1 MRLSAA
7 EKLFKQN
14 NSLKDKV
21 IAVKVNGQLKDI
33 NSPVEENDSV
43 EAVLYNSPEGIEI
56 LRHST
61 SHVMAQAVK
70 RLFPSAKVTIG
81 PSTED
86 GFYYDFYY
94 PDGFRPEDLEKIE
107 QEMKKIIKEG
117 YEFTRKEM
125 NKNEAIDFFR
135 KTGESYKIE
144 IINEIPEG
152 SVSLYQ
158 QGDFVDLCRGPHL
171 PSVRFIKHFK
181 LLNIA
186 GAYWRGDE
194 KREMLQRIY
203 GTAFP
208 EKSQLEQYLHLL
220 EEAKKRDHRK
230 LGKEL
235 DLFSINE
242 SVGSGLILWHPRGA
256 TVRKIIE
263 DFWKDEHIKN
273 DYQIIYTPHI
283 AKIHLWDTSG
293 HTQFYRENMYSPI
306 DIDGVKFQLKPM
318 NCPFHI
324 TIYKSQIRSYRNLP
338 VRFAELGTVYR
349 YEKTGVLHGLLRVR
363 GFTQD
368 DAHIFATTEQL
379 EEEILEVI
387 RFTIYILKTF
397 GFIEYQVFLST
408 RPEKFVGSVEN
419 WDRATNALKSA
430 LEKLNITYS
439 IDRGEGVFYGPKID
453 IKIKDVLGRPWQCS
467 TIQVD
472 FNLPEKFDVN
482 YIDKDNQKHQTV
494 MIHRALMGSLE
505 RFFGVLIE
513 HYAGN
518 FPLWL
523 APVQVAVIPISEKS
537 LDYAKSVSRHLKKTQ
552 IRVEE
557 FFEND
562 KLGYKIRN
570 AELKK
575 IPYIIVLGEEERKTN
590 TLSVRDRFEHKEK
603 RGVLLE
609 NFIKEINN
617 KIDLKKQEV

>member
-1 MRLSAA
+1 MGKPAF
-7 EKLFKQN
+7 EKLLLN
-14 NSLKDKV
+14 NSSIKNKIV
-21 IAVKVNGQLKDI
+21 AVKVNGLIKDL
-33 NSPVEENDSV
+33 NFSVNEEDTVEPVLLD
-43 EAVLYNSPEGIEI
+43 SPEGVEI

-81 PSTED
+81 PATEE

-94 PDGFRPEDLEKIE
+94 PQGFTPEDIEKIE
-107 QEMKKIIKEG
+107 KEMRKIVENG
-117 YEFTRKEM
+117 YEFARKEM
-125 NKNEAIDFFR
+125 NKEEAIEFFN
-135 KTGESYKIE
+135 KMGETYKVE
-144 IINEIPEG
+144 IIREIPEEK
-152 SVSLYQ
+152 VSLYQ
-158 QGDFVDLCRGPHL
+158 QGEFIDLCRGPHL
-171 PSVRFIKHFK
+171 PSTKLIKHFK
-181 LLNIA
+181 LLSVA

-194 KREMLQRIY
+194 NREMLQRIY
-203 GTAFP
+203 GTAFS

-230 LGKEL
+230 LGKDLE
-235 DLFSINE
+235 LFSIDDT
-242 SVGSGLILWHPRGA
+242 VGSGLILWHPRGA
-256 TVRKIIE
+256 IMRKIIE

-273 DYQIIYTPHI
+273 GYQIIYTPHI
-283 AKIHLWDTSG
+283 AKLNLWEISG
-293 HTQFYRENMYSPI
+293 HTQFYRDNMYSPI

-338 VRFAELGTVYR
+338 IRFAELGTVYR

-368 DAHIFATTEQL
+368 DAHIFTTTEQL
-379 EEEILEVI
+379 EAEILEVI
-387 RFTIYILKTF
+387 RLTLHILKTF
-397 GFIEYQVFLST
+397 GFSEYQVFLST
-408 RPEKFVGSVEN
+408 RPEKFVGTIEN
-419 WDRATNALKSA
+419 WERATDALKSA
-430 LEKLNITYS
+430 LEKLNITSS
-439 IDRGEGVFYGPKID
+439 IDPGEGVFYGPKID
-453 IKIKDVLGRPWQCS
+453 IKIKDALGRPWQCS

-472 FNLPEKFDVN
+472 FNLPEKFDVT
-482 YIDKDNQKHQTV
+482 YIDRDNQKHRAV

-513 HYAGN
+513 HYAGD

-523 APVQVAVIPISEKS
+523 APVQVAVIPVSEKS
-537 LDYAKSVSRHLKKTQ
+537 FEYAKGVSRHLKEAQ

-575 IPYIIVLGEEERKTN
+575 IPYILVVGEEEAKTN
-590 TLSVRDRFEHKEK
+590 TVSVRERIEHKEK
-603 RGVLLE
+603 RGILLE

-617 KIDLKKQEV
+617 KIELKK

>member
-1 MRLSAA
+1 MAQSAS
-7 EKLFKQN
+7 EKLFAQDI
-14 NSLKDKV
+14 SLKERV
-21 IAVKVNGQLKDI
+21 IAVKVNGILKDL
-33 NSPVEENDSV
+33 NTPVQKDDSIEPV
-43 EAVLYNSPEGIEI
+43 FYDSPEGIEI

-94 PDGFRPEDLEKIE
+94 PPGFKPEDIEKIE
-107 QEMKKIIKEG
+107 KEMKKIIKEG
-117 YEFTRKEM
+117 LKFTRKEM
-125 NKNEAIDFFR
+125 SKKEATEFF
-135 KTGESYKIE
+135 KKIGESYKIE
-144 IINEIPEG
+144 IINEIPEEI
-152 SVSLYQ
+152 VSIYE
-158 QGDFVDLCRGPHL
+158 QGEFTDLCRGPHL
-171 PSVRFIKHFK
+171 PSTNFIKHFK
-181 LLNIA
+181 LLSIA

-194 KREMLQRIY
+194 SREMLQRIY

-208 EKSQLEQYLHLL
+208 EESQLEEYLHLL

-230 LGKEL
+230 LGREL
-235 DLFSINE
+235 DLFSIDE
-242 SVGSGLILWHPRGA
+242 GIGSGLILWHPKGA
-256 TVRKIIE
+256 IVRKIIE
-263 DFWKDEHIKN
+263 DFWREEHIKYN
-273 DYQIIYTPHI
+273 YQIIYTPHI
-283 AKIHLWDTSG
+283 ARLHLWDISG

-368 DAHIFATTEQL
+368 DAHIFVTPEQL

-387 RFTIYILKTF
+387 RFTIYMLKTF
-397 GFIEYQVFLST
+397 GFLEYDVFLST
-408 RPEKFVGSVEN
+408 RPEKFVGSVDN
-419 WDRATNALKSA
+419 WERATNALKAA
-430 LEKLNITYS
+430 LEKLNINYHV
-439 IDRGEGVFYGPKID
+439 DPGEGVFYGPKID

-472 FNLPEKFDVN
+472 FNLPEKFDVT
-482 YIDKDNQKHQTV
+482 YIDKDNQKHRAV

-523 APVQVAVIPISEKS
+523 APVQTAVIPVSEKS
-537 LDYAKSVSRHLKKTQ
+537 LDYAKDISKRLKEAQ

-575 IPYIIVLGEEERKTN
+575 IPYIVVVGEEEKKTK
-590 TLSVRDRFEHKEK
+590 TLSVRERVEHKEK
-603 RGVLLE
+603 RGILLE
-609 NFIKEINN
+609 NFIETINN
-617 KIDLKKQEV
+617 KIKLKQ

>member
-1 MRLSAA
+1 MAQSAS
-7 EKLFKQN
+7 EKLFAQDI
-14 NSLKDKV
+14 SRKDKI
-21 IAVKVNGQLKDI
+21 IAVKVNGILKDL
-33 NSPVEENDSV
+33 NTPVQNDDTIEPV
-43 EAVLYNSPEGIEI
+43 FYDSPEGIEI

-94 PDGFRPEDLEKIE
+94 PPGFKPEDIEKIE
-107 QEMKKIIKEG
+107 KEMKRIIKEDLK
-117 YEFTRKEM
+117 FTRKEM
-125 NKNEAIDFFR
+125 TKEEAIEFF
-135 KTGESYKIE
+135 KKIGESYKIE
-144 IINEIPEG
+144 IINEIPEEN
-152 SVSLYQ
+152 VSLYE
-158 QGDFVDLCRGPHL
+158 QGEFVDLCRGPHL
-171 PSVRFIKHFK
+171 PSTKFIKHFK
-181 LLNIA
+181 LLSVA

-220 EEAKKRDHRK
+220 EEAKRRDHRK

-235 DLFSINE
+235 DLFSIDE
-242 SVGSGLILWHPRGA
+242 DIGSGLILWHPRGA
-256 TVRKIIE
+256 IVRKIIE
-263 DFWKDEHIKN
+263 DFWREEHIKN

-283 AKIHLWDTSG
+283 ARLHLLDTSG
-293 HTQFYRENMYSPI
+293 HTQFYRENMYAPI

-338 VRFAELGTVYR
+338 IRFAELGTVYR

-368 DAHIFATTEQL
+368 DAHIFVTPEGL
-379 EEEILEVI
+379 EEEILAVI
-387 RFTIYILKTF
+387 RFTIYMLKTF
-397 GFIEYQVFLST
+397 GFSEYDVFLST
-408 RPEKFVGSVEN
+408 RPEKFVGPVEN
-419 WDRATNALKSA
+419 WERATNALKSA
-430 LEKLNITYS
+430 LEKLNINYRL
-439 IDRGEGVFYGPKID
+439 DPGEGVFYGPKID

-472 FNLPEKFDVN
+472 FNLPEKFDVT
-482 YIDKDNQKHQTV
+482 YIDKDNQRHRPV

-505 RFFGVLIE
+505 RFFGMLIE
-513 HYAGN
+513 HYAGD

-523 APVQVAVIPISEKS
+523 APVQTAVIPVSEKS
-537 LDYAKSVSRHLKKTQ
+537 LDYAKDISKRLKEAQ

-575 IPYIIVLGEEERKTN
+575 IPYIVVLGEEEKKRR
-590 TLSVRDRFEHKEK
+590 TLSVRDRVERKEK
-603 RGVLLE
+603 RGILLE
-609 NFIKEINN
+609 NFIEAINN
-617 KIDLKKQEV
+617 RIKLKK

>member
-1 MRLSAA
+1 MAQSAS
-7 EKLFKQN
+7 EKLFAQDI
-14 NSLKDKV
+14 SRKDKI
-21 IAVKVNGQLKDI
+21 IAVKVNGILKDL
-33 NSPVEENDSV
+33 NTPVQNDDTIEPV
-43 EAVLYNSPEGIEI
+43 FYDSPEGIEI

-94 PDGFRPEDLEKIE
+94 PPGFKPEDIEKIE
-107 QEMKKIIKEG
+107 KEMKRIIKEDLK
-117 YEFTRKEM
+117 FTRKEM
-125 NKNEAIDFFR
+125 TKEEAIEFF
-135 KTGESYKIE
+135 KKIGESYKIE
-144 IINEIPEG
+144 IINEIPEEN
-152 SVSLYQ
+152 VSLYE
-158 QGDFVDLCRGPHL
+158 QGEFVDLCRGPHL
-171 PSVRFIKHFK
+171 PSTKFIKHFK
-181 LLNIA
+181 LLSVA

-220 EEAKKRDHRK
+220 EEAKRRDHRK

-235 DLFSINE
+235 DLFSIDE
-242 SVGSGLILWHPRGA
+242 DIGSGLILWHPRGA
-256 TVRKIIE
+256 IVRKIIE
-263 DFWKDEHIKN
+263 DFWREEHIKN

-283 AKIHLWDTSG
+283 ARLHLWDTSG
-293 HTQFYRENMYSPI
+293 HTQFYRENMYAPI

-338 VRFAELGTVYR
+338 IRFAELGTVYR

-368 DAHIFATTEQL
+368 DAHIFVTPEGL
-379 EEEILEVI
+379 EEEILAVI
-387 RFTIYILKTF
+387 RFTIYMLKTF
-397 GFIEYQVFLST
+397 GFSEYDVFLST
-408 RPEKFVGSVEN
+408 RPEKFVGPVEN
-419 WDRATNALKSA
+419 WERATNALKSA
-430 LEKLNITYS
+430 LEKLNINYRL
-439 IDRGEGVFYGPKID
+439 DPGEGVFYGPKID

-472 FNLPEKFDVN
+472 FNLPEKFDVT
-482 YIDKDNQKHQTV
+482 YIDKDNQRHRPV

-505 RFFGVLIE
+505 RFFGMLIE
-513 HYAGN
+513 HYAGD

-523 APVQVAVIPISEKS
+523 APVQVAVIPISEKY
-537 LDYAKSVSRHLKKTQ
+537 LDYGKEISQRLKEAE

-575 IPYIIVLGEEERKTN
+575 IPYIVVLGEEEKKRR
-590 TLSVRDRFEHKEK
+590 TLSVRDRVERKEK
-603 RGVLLE
+603 RGILLE
-609 NFIKEINN
+609 NFIEAINN
-617 KIDLKKQEV
+617 RIKLKK

>member
-1 MRLSAA
+1 MGLSAA
-7 EKLFKQN
+7 EKLFNQD
-14 NSLKDKV
+14 NSLKDRV
-21 IAVKVNGQLKDI
+21 IAVKVNGKLKDI
-33 NSPVEENDSV
+33 NSPVDENDQV
-43 EAVLYNSPEGIEI
+43 EPVLIDSPEGLEI

-94 PDGFRPEDLEKIE
+94 PEGFRTEDLEKIE
-107 QEMKKIIKEG
+107 KEMKRIIKEG
-117 YEFTRKEM
+117 HEFKRREM
-125 NKNEAIDFFR
+125 SKNEAIEFFR
-135 KTGESYKIE
+135 NIGESYKIE
-144 IINEIPEG
+144 IINEIPEE

-158 QGDFVDLCRGPHL
+158 QGEFVDLCRGPHL

-194 KREMLQRIY
+194 KNEMLQRIY

-208 EKSQLEQYLHLL
+208 EKTQLEQYLHLL

-235 DLFSINE
+235 DLFSIDD
-242 SVGSGLILWHPRGA
+242 SVGSGLILWHPKGA
-256 TVRKIIE
+256 IVRKIIE
-263 DFWKDEHIKN
+263 DFWRDEHIKN

-283 AKIHLWDTSG
+283 AKLHLWDISG

-338 VRFAELGTVYR
+338 IRFAELGTVYR

-397 GFIEYQVFLST
+397 GFTEYQVFLST

-419 WDRATNALKSA
+419 WERATNALKSA
-430 LEKLNITYS
+430 LKKLNITYS
-439 IDRGEGVFYGPKID
+439 IDSGEGVFYGPKID

-472 FNLPEKFDVN
+472 FNLPEKFDVT
-482 YIDKDNQKHQTV
+482 YIDRDNQKHRVV

-523 APVQVAVIPISEKS
+523 APVQVAVIPVSEKS
-537 LDYAKSVSRHLKKTQ
+537 LDYAKSVSRHLKKNQ

-562 KLGYKIRN
+562 KLGYKIRS
-570 AELKK
+570 AEIKK
-575 IPYIIVLGEEERKTN
+575 IPYIVVLGEEEKKTD

-617 KIDLKKQEV
+617 KIELKK

>member
-1 MRLSAA
+1 MARTASERLFS
-7 EKLFKQN
+7 KDS
-14 NSLKDKV
+14 SLKDKV
-21 IAVKVNGQLKDI
+21 VAVKINGHLKDL
-33 NSPVEENDSV
+33 NSPVNDGDII
-43 EAVLYNSPEGIEI
+43 EPVLIHSPEGIEI

-94 PDGFRPEDLEKIE
+94 PDGFSPEDLEKIE
-107 QEMKKIIKEG
+107 EEMRKIINEGHEFTRMEMSKDEAIEFFSKMGETYKVEIIKE
-117 YEFTRKEM
+117 
-125 NKNEAIDFFR
+125 
-135 KTGESYKIE
+135 
-144 IINEIPEG
+144 IPEN
-152 SVSLYQ
+152 SVSIYQ

-171 PSVRFIKHFK
+171 PSTGFIKHFK
-181 LLNIA
+181 LLSIA

-194 KREMLQRIY
+194 NREMLQRIY

-208 EKSQLEQYLHLL
+208 EQSQLEEYLHLL

-230 LGKEL
+230 LGREL
-235 DLFSINE
+235 DLFSIDD

-256 TVRKIIE
+256 IMRKIIE
-263 DFWKDEHIKN
+263 DFWKEEHIKN
-273 DYQIIYTPHI
+273 GYQIIYTPHI
-283 AKIHLWDTSG
+283 AKLELWEISG

-338 VRFAELGTVYR
+338 IRFAELGTVYR

-368 DAHIFATTEQL
+368 DAHIFVTEEQL
-379 EEEILEVI
+379 EEEILKVI
-387 RFTIYILKTF
+387 DFTIFILKTF
-397 GFIEYQVFLST
+397 GFSEYQVFLST
-408 RPEKFVGSVEN
+408 RPEKFVGTIEN
-419 WDRATNALKSA
+419 WERATNALKTA
-430 LEKLNITYS
+430 LDKLNITYS
-439 IDRGEGVFYGPKID
+439 IDPGEGVFYGPKID
-453 IKIKDVLGRPWQCS
+453 IKIRDVLGRPWQCS

-472 FNLPEKFDVN
+472 FNLPEKFDVT
-482 YIDKDNQKHQTV
+482 YVDKDNQKHRTV

-513 HYAGN
+513 HYAGD

-523 APVQVAVIPISEKS
+523 APVQVAVLPVSDKS
-537 LDYAKSVSRHLKKTQ
+537 RDYAEKVSFRLKEAG
-552 IRVEE
+552 IRVEDY
-557 FFEND
+557 FENE

-575 IPYIIVLGEEERKTN
+575 IPYIIVLGEEEKKTN
-590 TLSVRDRFEHKEK
+590 TISVRNRKEHEEK
-603 RGVLLE
+603 RGILLE
-609 NFIKEINN
+609 NFIEDINN
-617 KIDLKKQEV
+617 KIKTRK

>member
-1 MRLSAA
+1 MTLSAS
-7 EKLFKQN
+7 EKLFAQDT
-14 NSLKDKV
+14 SLKGKV
-21 IAVKVNGQLKDI
+21 IAVRVNGILKDI
-33 NSPVEENDSV
+33 NVSVDNNDKVKPVFYD
-43 EAVLYNSPEGIEI
+43 SPEGIEI

-94 PDGFRPEDLEKIE
+94 PEGFKPEDLVKIE
-107 QEMKKIIKEG
+107 QEMKKIIKEDL
-117 YEFTRKEM
+117 EFIRKEIS
-125 NKNEAIDFFR
+125 KSEAIALFE
-135 KTGESYKIE
+135 KIGESYKIE
-144 IINEIPEG
+144 IINEIPEDK
-152 SVSLYQ
+152 VSIYQ

-171 PSVRFIKHFK
+171 PSTKFIKHFK
-181 LLNIA
+181 LLSIA

-235 DLFSINE
+235 DLFSIDDE
-242 SVGSGLILWHPRGA
+242 IGSGLILWHPRGA
-256 TVRKIIE
+256 IVRKIIE
-263 DFWKDEHIKN
+263 DFWRDEHIKN
-273 DYQIIYTPHI
+273 NYQIIYTPHI
-283 AKIHLWDTSG
+283 AKLHLWETSG
-293 HTQFYRENMYSPI
+293 HTQFYHENMYSPI

-349 YEKTGVLHGLLRVR
+349 YEKTGVLHGLMRVR

-368 DAHIFATTEQL
+368 DAHIFSTTEQL
-379 EEEILEVI
+379 EEEILDVI
-387 RFTIYILKTF
+387 RFTIFILKTF
-397 GFIEYQVFLST
+397 GFTEYQVFLST

-419 WDRATNALKSA
+419 WDMATNALKSA

-439 IDRGEGVFYGPKID
+439 IDQGEGVFYGPKID

-472 FNLPEKFDVN
+472 FNLPEKFDVT
-482 YIDKDNQKHQTV
+482 YIDKDNQKHRTV

-518 FPLWL
+518 FPIWL
-523 APVQVAVIPISEKS
+523 APVQVAVIPVSEKS
-537 LDYAKSVSRHLKKTQ
+537 LDYAENVSRHLKEAQ

-557 FFEND
+557 FFDND

-575 IPYIIVLGEEERKTN
+575 IPYIIVTGEEERKTN
-590 TLSVRDRFEHKEK
+590 TLSVRDRVEHKEK
-603 RGVLLE
+603 RGILLE

-617 KIDLKKQEV
+617 KIELKK